1 MSNFNQNNRS
11 NVNAD
16 NVTNLNYCTDGE
28 QCLRYNNAIA
38 NASGNNNSNSASN
51 GNDGGIMSN
60 LTDET
65 RRHNSMDRL
74 MGLFNDMG
82 RTQRTRSLSDG
93 GKDEG
98 NL

>member
-1 MSNFNQNNRS
+1 M
-11 NVNAD
+11 D
-16 NVTNLNYCTDGE
+16 NVTNLNYCTETE
-28 QCLRYNNAIA
+28 QCSRYNNAMA
-38 NASGNNNSNSASN
+38 NASGNNNSSSTSN
-51 GNDGGIMSN
+51 GNNDGISGITN
-60 LTDET
+60 NITDES

-98 NL
+98 NFFNLNAQTPIY